1 MQIKSINSISFQRKL
16 LSREERDYSNVLKEA
31 KNKLGNNGKSILIV
45 PYSSLPNKTGVGNF
59 ANTEGEEFVKFTKKY
74 WDINEVQ
81 LLPIGQYHFHGED
94 VPFYSGTSM
103 DLGNHVINIEDFISK
118 EEFEQITKSNN
129 IKNKVNFKNVIEKNS
144 AQEIALQNLYKNI
157 DTNMKTEFELYKKN
171 NSNLLEPK
179 ALYQA
184 LKEINNSYDYKKWND
199 LDRNLFNPNMVKEP
213 EKEKRIKEIYSLK
226 SKEIDFYKF
235 KQFLAEKSLAKAKEN
250 LNSKGI
256 KLSGDMP
263 CGFSYDEIWANPKA
277 FIKDATIGWELP
289 ALDLDSREGKE
300 LLKKKVNLY
309 AQRFDGFRVDAAWTY
324 ISEPITKNGVKNP
337 KYYGEEI
344 LNLIE
349 DEVKKVKGNN
359 YNLKNISYEFTASP
373 NDFNIFDGEKLK
385 PFIEK
390 RMKIFTSDYMDIDWG
405 TNDNF
410 LKRGWNK
417 ENFILGA
424 SNHDSCKYSLHKNYI
439 KTLSKILKIPEEKL
453 NIANE
458 LRRSRLAEAYS
469 AYNNMLFFIDGLGL
483 EDNRYKQGS
492 LESYKT
498 LIPDNFEDEYIK
510 ALEKREG
517 FNPMDALEQNFRA
530 KGLDKSEKELY
541 KKIVKY
547 RDILENKPSLKTP
560 YKTISIILGS
570 FGILAYGMYAY
581 LTKQKS
587 SKNIEP

>member
-59 ANTEGEEFVKFTKKY
+59 ANTEGEEFAKFTKKY
-74 WDINEVQ
+74 WDINEIQ

-118 EEFEQITKSNN
+118 EEFEQIIKSNN

-373 NDFNIFDGEKLK
+373 NDFNIFDGKKLK

-424 SNHDSCKYSLHKNYI
+424 SNHDSCVRLNPKYI
-439 KTLSKILKIPEEKL
+439 ETLSKILKIPEEKL

-483 EDNRYKQGS
+483 KDNRYKQGS

-498 LIPDNFEDEYIK
+498 LIPNNFEDEYIK

-547 RDILENKPSLKTP
+547 RDILESRDIKKTP
-560 YKTISIILGS
+560 YKAILIAAASILTLGI
-570 FGILAYGMYAY
+570 GVYTY
-581 LTKQKS
+581 LKKQKDS
-587 SKNIEP
+587 DN